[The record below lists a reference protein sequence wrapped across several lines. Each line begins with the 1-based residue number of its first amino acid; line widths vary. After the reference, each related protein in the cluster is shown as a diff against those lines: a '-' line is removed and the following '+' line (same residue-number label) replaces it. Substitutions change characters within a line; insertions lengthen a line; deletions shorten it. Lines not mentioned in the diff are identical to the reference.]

1 MVAIAAG
8 GIAGTF
14 ITFDTTGIDF
24 AMTALFVVIF
34 TEQWLSIKEHLPAL
48 TGLGASLICLLVF
61 GPDRFLIPA
70 MVLISAVLLL
80 LRKRLEEK

>member
-1 MVAIAAG
+1 MVASAAG

-14 ITFDTTGIDF
+14 TTFDTTGIDF

-34 TEQWLSIKEHLPAL
+34 TEQWLSTKEHLPAL
-48 TGLGASLICLLVF
+48 TGLGVSLICLLVF